1 MDLIIEGIPMRRT
14 NLLAAA
20 CALALLTAAGQ
31 AQAQTQ
37 TAGSLRIG
45 GQTDG
50 TLAAGDAVA
59 ADDAY
64 IHDDY
69 RFTARAG
76 QRLEAIMRADAF
88 DAYLSIYED
97 GAAGEPLASDDDGLG
112 EGTNS
117 RLRWTPDA
125 GGTYVLRAR
134 TLGGLEGGTYRL
146 SLQER
151 PAARPAPRPTGI
163 RMGATVRGSIGGR
176 DPETDEGVRYD
187 AYSFRGRAGERIAIR
202 LNSEAFDPMV
212 RLGRMSGGVF
222 QELASNDDYGG
233 ELNSYLVHTLDADG
247 EYVIRAMPL
256 SGGAQGAYTIS
267 LSEGPPPPPSVPI
280 SLNDSI
286 AGDLTDGDGV
296 NASGA
301 RADVYRLTGTAGQR
315 VRVEMASDAFDTYLQ
330 ISDAGGISLAEDDD
344 GAGEGTNSRLSFTL
358 PADGDYLIE
367 ARAFGEDGAG
377 AYTLTV
383 SETPPER
390 APEALAFG
398 ATVQGEI
405 AGDDPKDE
413 SDRSYDTYVFPGVEG
428 QRVQAVMR
436 SGDFDTFLRIGSAEG
451 EFTELASDDDGLG
464 EGTDSRL
471 NFTLPSTGD
480 YVMRASPLGGESDG
494 LYSIELIDRGAEP
507 TPGSILVGSTARG
520 TLAET
525 DASAEDGSFYDAY
538 RFDAKK
544 GDTLIITMVSNEA
557 DAFVAAGRDN
567 EAGDFEMLAQD
578 DDSLSDTHAKLEWE
592 VPDDGAYVLRA
603 GSFGQGETGA
613 YAVTIERKP

>member
-1 MDLIIEGIPMRRT
+1 MRRSY
-14 NLLAAA
+14 LLAAA
-20 CALALLTAAGQ
+20 GALALLTAAGQ
-31 AQAQTQ
+31 AGAQTV
-37 TAGSLRIG
+37 GSIRVG
-45 GQTDG
+45 GQTNG
-50 TLAAGDAVA
+50 TLTTGDSVMV
-59 ADDAY
+59 DDAY
-64 IHDDY
+64 IYDDY

-88 DAYLSIYED
+88 DAYLEIHAD
-97 GAAGEPLASDDDGLG
+97 GEGGETLTSDDDGLG

-117 RLRWTPDA
+117 RLRWTADA
-125 GGTYVLRAR
+125 AGTYVLRAR
-134 TLGGLEGGTYRL
+134 NLGGLEGGAYSL

-163 RMGATVRGSIGGR
+163 RVGGTTRGSIGNR
-176 DPETDEGVRYD
+176 DPETEDGVRYD
-187 AYSFRGRAGERIAIR
+187 AYSFRGRSGDRVAIR
-202 LNSEAFDPMV
+202 LNTEAFDPIV
-212 RLGRMSGGVF
+212 RLGRMSGGEF

-256 SGGAQGAYTIS
+256 SGGAQGAYTLS

-280 SLNDSI
+280 SLGDSVSGELT
-286 AGDLTDGDGV
+286 ATDGA
-296 NASGA
+296 NANGA
-301 RADVYRLTGTAGQR
+301 RADIYRLTGTAGQR
-315 VRVEMASDAFDTYLQ
+315 IRVEMASDSFDTYLQ
-330 ISDAGGISLAEDDD
+330 LSDAEGTALVEDDD

-367 ARAFGEDGAG
+367 ARAFGEDGTG
-377 AYTLTV
+377 DYTLSV
-383 SETPPER
+383 SEMAPER
-390 APEALAFG
+390 APESLAFG

-405 AGDDPKDE
+405 AEDDPKDD
-413 SDRSYDTYVFPGVEG
+413 SDRGYDSYVFSGVEG
-428 QRVQAVMR
+428 RRVQAIMR
-436 SGDFDTFLRIGSAEG
+436 SGDFDTFLRIGSVEG

-471 NFTLPSTGD
+471 SFTLPTTGD
-480 YVMRASPLGGESDG
+480 YVLRASPLGGDSDG
-494 LYSIELIDRGAEP
+494 LYSIELIDRGPEP
-507 TPGSILVGSTARG
+507 TPGSILIGSTARG

-557 DAFVAAGRDN
+557 DSFVIIGRDN
-567 EAGDFEMLAQD
+567 EAGDFEVLGSD
-578 DDSLSDTHAKLEWE
+578 DDSLSDTHSKLEWE
-592 VPDDGAYVLRA
+592 VPDDGAYILRA

-613 YAVTIERKP
+613 YAVTLVRKP

>member
-1 MDLIIEGIPMRRT
+1 MRRSY
-14 NLLAAA
+14 LLAAA
-20 CALALLTAAGQ
+20 GALALLTAA
-31 AQAQTQ
+31 AQAGAQ
-37 TAGSLRIG
+37 TAGSLRVG
-45 GQTDG
+45 GQANG

-64 IHDDY
+64 VYDDF

-88 DAYLSIYED
+88 DTYLEVYED

-117 RLRWTPDA
+117 RLRWAPDA
-125 GGTYVLRAR
+125 AGTYVLRAR
-134 TLGGLEGGTYRL
+134 TLGGLEGGSYRL

-151 PAARPAPRPTGI
+151 PAARAAPRPTGI
-163 RMGATVRGSIGGR
+163 RMGGTARGSIGNR

-187 AYSFRGRAGERIAIR
+187 AFSFRGRAGDRIAIR
-202 LNSEAFDPMV
+202 MNSEAFDPIV
-212 RLGRMSGGVF
+212 RLGRMSGGEF

-256 SGGAQGAYTIS
+256 GTGGAGAYTLS
-267 LSEGPPPPPSVPI
+267 LSEGPPPPPSVLI
-280 SLNDSI
+280 NLNDSI
-286 AGDLTDGDGV
+286 AGELTAEDGV
-296 NASGA
+296 NGA
-301 RADVYRLTGTAGQR
+301 GLRADVYRITGTAGQR
-315 VRVEMASDAFDTYLQ
+315 IRAEMTSDAFDTYLQ
-330 ISDAGGISLAEDDD
+330 LSDAEGASLAEDDD
-344 GAGEGTNSRLSFTL
+344 GAGEGTNSRLTFTL

-367 ARAFGEDGAG
+367 ARAFSEDGAG
-377 AYTLTV
+377 AYTLMVT
-383 SETPPER
+383 ETAPER

-405 AGDDPKDE
+405 GDEDSKDD
-413 SDRSYDTYVFPGVEG
+413 SDRGFDAYVFSGVEG
-428 QRVQAVMR
+428 QRIQAVMR
-436 SGDFDTFLRIGSAEG
+436 SGDFDTFLRIGSAGG
-451 EFTELASDDDGLG
+451 EFEELANDDDGLG

-471 NFTLPSTGD
+471 NFTLPATGD
-480 YVMRASPLGGESDG
+480 YVLRASPLGEDSDG
-494 LYSIELIDRGAEP
+494 LYALELIDRGPEP
-507 TPGSILVGSTARG
+507 TPGSILIGSTARG

-544 GDTLIITMVSNEA
+544 GDTLIVTMVSNEA
-557 DAFVAAGRDN
+557 DAFLTIGRDN
-567 EAGDFEMLAQD
+567 EGGTFEALASD

-613 YAVTIERKP
+613 YAVTIARKP

>member
-1 MDLIIEGIPMRRT
+1 MRRSS
-14 NLLAAA
+14 LLAAA
-20 CALALLTAAGQ
+20 GALALLTAAGQ
-31 AQAQTQ
+31 AGAQT
-37 TAGSLRIG
+37 LRVG
-45 GQTDG
+45 GQVNG
-50 TLAAGDAVA
+50 TLASGDSVA

-88 DAYLSIYED
+88 DTYLEVFAD
-97 GAAGEPLASDDDGLG
+97 GALDQPLAGDDDGLG

-117 RLRWTPDA
+117 RLLWSPSAD
-125 GGTYVLRAR
+125 GTYVLRAR
-134 TLGGLEGGTYRL
+134 TLGGLDGGAYRL

-151 PAARPAPRPTGI
+151 PAARPAPRPSGI
-163 RMGATVRGSIGGR
+163 RMGGTARGSIGDR
-176 DPETDEGVRYD
+176 DPETDDGVRYD
-187 AYSFRGRAGERIAIR
+187 AFSFRGRAGDRVAIR
-202 LNSEAFDPMV
+202 LNSDAFDPVV
-212 RLGRMSGGVF
+212 RLGRMSGGEF
-222 QELASNDDYGG
+222 QELASNDDHGG

-256 SGGAQGAYTIS
+256 GAGGTGAYSLS

-280 SLNDSI
+280 SLNEPVS
-286 AGDLTDGDGV
+286 GELTAQDGV
-296 NASGA
+296 NGA
-301 RADVYRLTGTAGQR
+301 GLRADIYRFAGTAGQR
-315 VRVEMASDAFDTYLQ
+315 IRVEMASDAFDTYLQ
-330 ISDAGGISLAEDDD
+330 ISDAEGASLAEDDD
-344 GAGEGTNSRLSFTL
+344 GAGEGTNSRLTFTL

-367 ARAFGEDGAG
+367 ARAFGDASTG

-405 AGDDPKDE
+405 AEDDPKDE
-413 SDRSYDTYVFPGVEG
+413 NDRGYDAYVFSGVEG
-428 QRVQAVMR
+428 QRIQAVMR
-436 SGDFDTFLRIGSAEG
+436 SGDFDTFLRIGSADG
-451 EFTELASDDDGLG
+451 EFEELSNDDDGLG

-471 NFTLPSTGD
+471 NFTLPATGD
-480 YVMRASPLGGESDG
+480 YVLRASPLSDDSDG
-494 LYSIELIDRGAEP
+494 LYSLELIDRGPEP
-507 TPGSILVGSTARG
+507 TPGSILVGATARG

-538 RFDAKK
+538 RFEAKK
-544 GDTLIITMVSNEA
+544 GDTLIFTMVSNDL
-557 DAFVAAGRDN
+557 DAFVAVGRDSEGGGF
-567 EAGDFEMLAQD
+567 EALGSD
-578 DDSLSDTHAKLEWE
+578 DDSLSDTHARLAWE

-603 GSFGQGETGA
+603 GSFGQGETGV

>member
-1 MDLIIEGIPMRRT
+1 MRRSY
-14 NLLAAA
+14 LLAAA
-20 CALALLTAAGQ
+20 GALALLTAAGQ
-31 AQAQTQ
+31 AGAQTV
-37 TAGSLRIG
+37 GSIRVG
-45 GQTDG
+45 GQTNG
-50 TLAAGDAVA
+50 TLTTGDSVMV
-59 ADDAY
+59 DDAY
-64 IHDDY
+64 IYDDY

-88 DAYLSIYED
+88 DAYLEIHAD
-97 GAAGEPLASDDDGLG
+97 GEGGETLTSDDDGLG

-117 RLRWTPDA
+117 RLRWTADA
-125 GGTYVLRAR
+125 AGTYVLRAR
-134 TLGGLEGGTYRL
+134 NLGGLEGGAYSL

-163 RMGATVRGSIGGR
+163 RVGGTARGSIGNR
-176 DPETDEGVRYD
+176 DPETEDGVRYD
-187 AYSFRGRAGERIAIR
+187 AYSFRGRSGDRVAIR
-202 LNSEAFDPMV
+202 LNTEAFDPIV
-212 RLGRMSGGVF
+212 RLGRMSGGEF

-256 SGGAQGAYTIS
+256 SGGAQGSYTLS

-280 SLNDSI
+280 SLGDSVSGELT
-286 AGDLTDGDGV
+286 ATDGA
-296 NASGA
+296 NANGA
-301 RADVYRLTGTAGQR
+301 RADIYRLTGTAGQR
-315 VRVEMASDAFDTYLQ
+315 IRVEMASDSFDTYLQ
-330 ISDAGGISLAEDDD
+330 LSDAEGTALVEDDD

-367 ARAFGEDGAG
+367 ARAFGEDGTG
-377 AYTLTV
+377 DYTLSV
-383 SETPPER
+383 SEMAPER
-390 APEALAFG
+390 APESLAFG

-405 AGDDPKDE
+405 AEDDPKDD
-413 SDRSYDTYVFPGVEG
+413 SDRGYDSYVFSGVEG
-428 QRVQAVMR
+428 RRVQAIMR
-436 SGDFDTFLRIGSAEG
+436 SGDFDTFLRIGSVEG

-471 NFTLPSTGD
+471 SFTLPTTGD
-480 YVMRASPLGGESDG
+480 YVLRASPLGGDSDG
-494 LYSIELIDRGAEP
+494 LYSIELIDRGPEP
-507 TPGSILVGSTARG
+507 TPGSILIGSTARG

-557 DAFVAAGRDN
+557 DSFVIIGRDN
-567 EAGDFEMLAQD
+567 EAGDFEVLGSD
-578 DDSLSDTHAKLEWE
+578 DDSLSDTHSKLEWE
-592 VPDDGAYVLRA
+592 VPDDGVYILRA

-613 YAVTIERKP
+613 YAVTLVRKP

>member
-1 MDLIIEGIPMRRT
+1 MRRT

-20 CALALLTAAGQ
+20 GALALLTAAGQ
-31 AQAQTQ
+31 AGAQ
-37 TAGSLRIG
+37 TAGSIRIG
-45 GQTDG
+45 GQADG

-64 IHDDY
+64 IYDDY
-69 RFTARAG
+69 RFTSRAG
-76 QRLEAIMRADAF
+76 QRLEAILRADAF

-112 EGTNS
+112 EGTSS

-125 GGTYVLRAR
+125 AGTYVLRAR
-134 TLGGLEGGTYRL
+134 TLGGLEGGAYRL

-163 RMGATVRGSIGGR
+163 RLGATVRGSIGGR
-176 DPETDEGVRYD
+176 DPETDDGIRYD
-187 AYSFRGRAGERIAIR
+187 AYSFRGRAGDRVAIR
-202 LNSEAFDPMV
+202 VNSDAFDPMV
-212 RLGRMSGGVF
+212 QLGRMGGGEF

-247 EYVIRAMPL
+247 EYVIRARPL
-256 SGGAQGAYTIS
+256 SGGAQGAYTLS

-280 SLNDSI
+280 SLGDSLSGELS
-286 AGDLTDGDGV
+286 AGDGV
-296 NASGA
+296 NAAGLQT
-301 RADVYRLTGTAGQR
+301 DVYRFTGTAGQR
-315 VRVEMASDAFDTYLQ
+315 IRVEMASDDFDTYLQ
-330 ISDAGGISLAEDDD
+330 LSDAEGASLAEDDD

-367 ARAFGEDGAG
+367 ARAFSEGSLG
-377 AYTLTV
+377 AYTLGVT
-383 SETPPER
+383 ETAPER

-398 ATVQGEI
+398 ATLQGEI
-405 AGDDPKDE
+405 AEDDPKDD
-413 SDRSYDTYVFPGVEG
+413 SDRGYDTYAFSGAEG
-428 QRVQAVMR
+428 QRVQIVMR
-436 SGDFDTFLRIGSAEG
+436 SGDFDTFLRVGTAEG
-451 EFTELASDDDGLG
+451 EFEELASDDDGLG

-480 YVMRASPLGGESDG
+480 YVLRASPLGGDSDG
-494 LYSIELIDRGAEP
+494 LYSIELIDRGPEP

-520 TLAET
+520 SLAET

-557 DAFVAAGRDN
+557 DSYISVGREND
-567 EAGDFEMLAQD
+567 AGDFEPLGSD

-592 VPDDGAYVLRA
+592 VPDDGSYILRA